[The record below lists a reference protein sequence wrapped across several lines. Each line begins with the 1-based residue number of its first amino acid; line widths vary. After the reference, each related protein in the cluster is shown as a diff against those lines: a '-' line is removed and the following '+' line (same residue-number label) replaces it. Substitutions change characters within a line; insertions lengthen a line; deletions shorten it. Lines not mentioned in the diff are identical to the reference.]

1 MRWLKRTCWALALLL
16 LLLVIAVAI
25 YAQRSLPQTGGEL
38 GVKGLRAS
46 VQVQRDASDVTHIQA
61 SDPRDA
67 WMAMGYVHAQER
79 GWQMEFNRRIMRGTL
94 SEAFG
99 PATLDTDRLMRSLGI
114 HAAARAQLAALTDEA
129 RQALQAYS
137 DGVNAFYA
145 QGQQALSPEFQIL
158 GVNPRD
164 EAAAGRYWEPVD
176 SVAWSIMICLL
187 YTSPS
192 PRDKRQSRMPSS
204 A

>member
-99 PATLDTDRLMRSLGI
+99 PA
-114 HAAARAQLAALTDEA
+114 
-129 RQALQAYS
+129 
-137 DGVNAFYA
+137 
-145 QGQQALSPEFQIL
+145 
-158 GVNPRD
+158 
-164 EAAAGRYWEPVD
+164 
-176 SVAWSIMICLL
+176 
-187 YTSPS
+187 
-192 PRDKRQSRMPSS
+192 
-204 A
+204 